1 MGRAEGG
8 SQMAGKSAKKDLPG
22 VSFSEPAQFIEGPRP
37 IYGVQVRQEER
48 LGKKGRNAPNLH
60 MRT

>member
-8 SQMAGKSAKKDLPG
+8 SQMAGKSARKDPPR
-22 VSFSEPAQFIEGPRP
+22 VSFSKPAQFIEGPRP
-37 IYGVQVRQEER
+37 IYVVQVWQKER
-48 LGKKGRNAPNLH
+48 LGNNGGNAPNLH